1 MIQRQLDNIFHDS
14 NEIEQELYI
23 PLLTSIPYI
32 KKYNYKRSL
41 YKLFKAVKPLNSLV
55 ITSSSPSEGK
65 SLVNLLFARLIAGL
79 GKRVLL
85 IDADMRRPQ
94 LHHNLDLHNNL
105 GLSHLLVDETLDWR
119 DVTQDLREIEGFH
132 VIAAGSKPETSLN
145 SHRLQS
151 VLGKITDSEEF
162 DIVLID
168 TPPVMLFEDSALIGK
183 CCDGLVLVVSI
194 NKVYRNLPA
203 KSLKKL
209 KENGVIPVGMVT
221 NLVNLHR
228 P

>member
-1 MIQRQLDNIFHDS
+1 M
-14 NEIEQELYI
+14 
-23 PLLTSIPYI
+23 
-32 KKYNYKRSL
+32 
-41 YKLFKAVKPLNSLV
+41 LFKAVKPLNSLV

-65 SLVNLLFARLIAGL
+65 SLVNLLFTRLITGL

-94 LHHNLDLHNNL
+94 LHYRLDLHNNL
-105 GLSHLLVDETLDWR
+105 GLSHLLVDESLDWR
-119 DVTQDLREIEGFH
+119 DVIQEIEGFH
-132 VIAAGSKPETSLN
+132 VITAGSKPETSLN

-203 KSLKKL
+203 KSLK
-209 KENGVIPVGMVT
+209 T
-221 NLVNLHR
+221 
-228 P
+228 